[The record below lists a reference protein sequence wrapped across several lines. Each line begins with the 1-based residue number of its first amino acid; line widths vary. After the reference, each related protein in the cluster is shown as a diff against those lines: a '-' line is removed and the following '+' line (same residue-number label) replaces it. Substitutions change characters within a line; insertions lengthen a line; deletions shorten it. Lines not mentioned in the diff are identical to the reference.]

1 MLILAVSAMQNVVA
15 AVVAVVAVVAAAV
28 AAAAAAVAV
37 AAVVVV
43 AFLRMQES
51 GKSAMCKCLQPI
63 LAEVCKEKGAK
74 LYRRFPKFR
83 RHFDLKSSCH

>member
-1 MLILAVSAMQNVVA
+1 MVKPATEYSFIRIEFVMDGGWGLVVD
-15 AVVAVVAVVAAAV
+15 
-28 AAAAAAVAV
+28 
-37 AAVVVV
+37 AVVVV